1 MADKHVLSLGRLV
14 IVNLEHYSLIGKTAL
29 ITGGAGLLG
38 KKHSL
43 ALLELGATVVLTDID
58 YDGLNK
64 ARAELEN
71 VYGDQKVRVL
81 KMNVASEK
89 SVIKTANIISK
100 DIGSVDILI
109 NNAAI
114 NPTSSVI
121 QSNKSPTRLEN
132 FDLTQW
138 DKELSVGLTGAF
150 LCSKVFGSRMAKD
163 GGGVILNIASDLSV
177 IAPDQRL
184 YHEEGVQNN
193 LQPVKPVTYSVI
205 KAGLVGLTR
214 YLASYWLDEGVRANA
229 LSPGGV
235 YTGQDN
241 KFVEKLT
248 SLIPMGRMATEDEYV
263 GAVQFLCS
271 DASAYMTGQNIVI
284 DGGRSIW

>member
-1 MADKHVLSLGRLV
+1 MIKPTSYPEIFSL
-14 IVNLEHYSLIGKTAL
+14 HGKTAV
-29 ITGGAGLLG
+29 ITGSSGLLG
-38 KKHSL
+38 RKHSL

-58 YDGLNK
+58 YDGLKK

-71 VYGDQKVRVL
+71 VYGDQKVRAL

-89 SVIKTANIISK
+89 SVTETASIISK
-100 DIGSVDILI
+100 DIGRVDVLI

-132 FDLTQW
+132 FDLAQW

-150 LCSKVFGSRMAKD
+150 LCSKVFGSRMAED

-235 YTGQDN
+235 YTGQDD

-248 SLIPMGRMATEDEYV
+248 SLIPMGRMASEKEYV